1 MIYDVKEL
9 VYATLDSIPEISG
22 HISPTYPDEITDFP
36 CVVYSTQHSAE
47 FKDAKQTELLT
58 QWTFTIDIFGQG
70 SLDDIQN
77 AIIGKFEAMGFKYTA
92 VDQNLNG
99 ISRIGI
105 TFRGI
110 VDNGLLHVYEN

>member
-22 HISPTYPDEITDFP
+22 HVSPQYPDEMAELP
-36 CVVYSTQHSAE
+36 CVVYSTEHAAF
-47 FKDAKQTELLT
+47 FKDSNQEERQT
-58 QWTFTIDIFGQG
+58 QWVFTIDIFGQG
-70 SLDDIQN
+70 SLDDIKKE
-77 AIIGKFEAMGFKYTA
+77 IIGKFEPMGFKYTA
-92 VDQNLNG
+92 VDQNLNR

-110 VDNGLLHVYEN
+110 VDNGLLYVFEN